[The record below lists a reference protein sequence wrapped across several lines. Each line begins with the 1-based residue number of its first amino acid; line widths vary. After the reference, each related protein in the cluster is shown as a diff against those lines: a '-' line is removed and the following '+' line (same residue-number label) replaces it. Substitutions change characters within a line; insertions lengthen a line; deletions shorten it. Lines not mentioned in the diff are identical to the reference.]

1 MEYVFAPIVWLLG
14 FFADIVLWLV
24 WQLLWI
30 VLWLVLPI
38 LVVAFIA
45 LRAAEYVLGQ
55 ARVRAWVRARTAKF
69 GSAASIRARRLLFA
83 LGVVPVRVLFW
94 FVIYAVWH
102 SIVSLYGGRD
112 GRRGGAPGRS
122 VGVPLR
128 KTERVTQP
136 AS

>member
-1 MEYVFAPIVWLLG
+1 MEYVFAPSVWLLG

-38 LVVAFIA
+38 LVVAFVG

-55 ARVRAWVRARTAKF
+55 VRVRAWVRARTAKY
-69 GSAASIRARRLLFA
+69 GTAASIRARRLLFA

-102 SIVSLYGGRD
+102 SIVSLLWRPRWTPWRRAWAKRWRATPQNGARD
-112 GRRGGAPGRS
+112 
-122 VGVPLR
+122 
-128 KTERVTQP
+128 P
-136 AS
+136 AG